1 MGSFPREIQP
11 MKALKKYM
19 RRERRRYPRHSICTD
34 VDFFVWDTL
43 TRRPRTDKVGGC
55 LTAVSVKGACLQT
68 RQLQMGSHHLFLDN
82 DPGGRTVVMIEV
94 PASSGEPPW
103 KIQARIVSYDK
114 HPERRK
120 YPFDVRLQFENPTPA
135 EIKNIEQF
143 IKSNSSQKSE
153 EK

>member
-1 MGSFPREIQP
+1 

-19 RRERRRYPRHSICTD
+19 RRERRRYPRHPICTD

-43 TRRPRTDKVGGC
+43 TRRPRTDKARGC
-55 LTAVSVKGACLQT
+55 ITAVSLKGACLQT
-68 RQLQMGSHHLFLDN
+68 SQLQMGTHHLLLDN

-94 PASSGEPPW
+94 PSSSGKPPW

-114 HPERRK
+114 HPERRQ

-135 EIKNIEQF
+135 EIENIEQL